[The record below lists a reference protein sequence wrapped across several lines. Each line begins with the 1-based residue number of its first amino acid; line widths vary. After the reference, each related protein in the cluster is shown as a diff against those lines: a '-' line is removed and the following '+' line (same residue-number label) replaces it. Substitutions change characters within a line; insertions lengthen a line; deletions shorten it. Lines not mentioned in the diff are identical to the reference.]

1 MIARERGPREPLDRP
16 PTVSRDYN
24 SCMKSTFAAAL
35 ALAAVVGV
43 RATAQQVPTPVEQ
56 RVVAPSLPDQP
67 NKEGVARP
75 SGSMPT
81 DSEGY
86 VRTNRGPV
94 DPSAGK
100 PTPGAD
106 GASKGEPA
114 APVSGPAVLPAVPTP
129 PPGPSGP
136 AEVKAAYLSLR
147 GTVKA
152 YAKGESIT
160 IVEKDGIE
168 RTVRLAAKVSV
179 YEGLAV
185 GDKVVLR
192 VPLKKDADGMSTDRV
207 SRQRPP
213 KPPPKSRFSAAQSP
227 VR

>member
-1 MIARERGPREPLDRP
+1 
-16 PTVSRDYN
+16 
-24 SCMKSTFAAAL
+24 MKVALAAAL
-35 ALAAVVGV
+35 AFAAVAGV
-43 RATAQQVPTPVEQ
+43 PATAQQVPTPVEQ

-100 PTPGAD
+100 PTPDA
-106 GASKGEPA
+106 APSKGAPA
-114 APVSGPAVLPAVPTP
+114 ASAPGSAQVPATSP
-129 PPGPSGP
+129 PPGPSGS
-136 AEVKAAYLSLR
+136 AEVNAAYLSLR

-152 YAKGESIT
+152 YAKGASIT
-160 IVEKDGIE
+160 IVEKDGVE
-168 RTVRLAAKVSV
+168 RTVKLAAKASV

-192 VPLKKDADGMSTDRV
+192 VPLKKDASEMSADRV

-213 KPPPKSRFSAAQSP
+213 KAPPKSKFSAAQSP